1 MSAKEIL
8 DELQR
13 KNDRYNYC
21 IKEDISFSD
30 DDYEAHLLLDYITN
44 LQEENKH
51 KDKCIRKLKS
61 HINYL
66 DNKLSLKRDYIKE
79 LEDIEDNVLIRFLRH
94 IKEKEILD
102 FNYSCGENKD
112 GSLDYNIYVKRS
124 YKEGSD
130 EE

>member
-44 LQEENKH
+44 LQERYNALLEAHKITDEMLTEYQNRNDKAIEKNK
-51 KDKCIRKLKS
+51 R
-61 HINYL
+61 
-66 DNKLSLKRDYIKE
+66 
-79 LEDIEDNVLIRFLRH
+79 
-94 IKEKEILD
+94 
-102 FNYSCGENKD
+102 
-112 GSLDYNIYVKRS
+112 
-124 YKEGSD
+124 
-130 EE
+130 